1 MKTKHF
7 ALAIFAL
14 VFTVSASA
22 TQIPKLKVVALD
34 DSKALFSAI
43 TDDSKS
49 SEISIQD
56 ENGNVVYFKESKA
69 SVGISSVFSLK
80 DLEDGVYT
88 FKVKTGTASAI
99 QEVALE
105 NGKMEVQETKT
116 RLEPYFALDGNQLK
130 ISYLN
135 FDGEDVTLYIYDGNK
150 TVYESGLGN
159 SFVVQKGLT
168 LANLDKDSYE
178 VVLTTED
185 QVYNYRFEE

>member
-14 VFTVSASA
+14 VLTVSASA

-56 ENGNVVYFKESKA
+56 ENGNVVYYKESKA
-69 SVGISSVFSLK
+69 SVGISSVFNMSE
-80 DLEDGVYT
+80 LEDGVYT
-88 FKVKTGTASAI
+88 FEVKTGTASAI
-99 QEVALE
+99 QEVTLE

-116 RLEPYFALDGNQLK
+116 RLEPYFAFDGNKLK

-135 FDGEDVTLYIYDGNK
+135 FDGEDVNLYVYDGNK

-168 LANLDKDSYE
+168 LANLDKGSYD

-185 QVYNYRFEE
+185 QVYNYRFGE